1 MVTERRQHARVSPK
15 GTVVA
20 HAGEHV
26 HRGRISNLGF
36 GGVLAMTAVTA
47 PAVML
52 GRAVRVEIRFDGTV
66 GDWLFGNGKVSRIA
80 PDAMAL
86 TLDELSP
93 ELQRVIGEMVGSSR
107 AHGRVMNM
115 VLIDSDVVRRTRMS
129 IAFQMAGC
137 TVVDATSPLEAIV
150 RLGESMFEP
159 DLIAIADSAPAAV
172 SDELRLFVE
181 REHPNTKLVSI
192 GDGDIGPEGI
202 AHWLSSADPSADM
215 PSRVREMLGRPRR
228 PTNPG

>member
-1 MVTERRQHARVSPK
+1 MVTERRRHARISPK

-20 HAGEHV
+20 HASDHV
-26 HRGRISNLGF
+26 QHGRISNLGF
-36 GGVLAMTAVTA
+36 GGLFATTAVAA
-47 PAVML
+47 PARL
-52 GRAVRVEIRFDGTV
+52 LERTARIEIRFDGQQ
-66 GDWLFGNGKVSRIA
+66 GDWLHANGRFSRITA
-80 PDAMAL
+80 GAMAL

-93 ELQRVIGEMVGSSR
+93 DLQRVIGEMVGSSR

-115 VLIDSDVVRRTRMS
+115 VLIDADVVRRTRMS

-137 TVVDATSPLEAIV
+137 TVVDAASPLEAIV

-159 DLIAIADSAPAAV
+159 DLIAIADSAPSQI
-172 SDELRLFVE
+172 SDDLRQFVE
-181 REHPNTKLVSI
+181 REHPHTKLVSI

-202 AHWLSSADPSADM
+202 AHWLSAADPSADM

-228 PTNPG
+228 PG